1 MVSELSPNTKTQSN
15 PASTGVSPRVSTRV
29 NEVHAQA
36 YLLSFPVDFKIART
50 RIIYSHHVVV
60 TLAVDGMVGCGSGVL
75 YRGTPWQLKTMWD
88 GWLCEALTTLDM
100 TTLDAGWQ
108 PLLDRLGHVQPGLTF
123 AVDSALW
130 DLRGK
135 RNGQRVAEMLAK
147 KLGEEFGSVQRTEIP
162 ITEQI
167 FIDRWVESEDE
178 LRAMQ
183 QRGTTSLKVKTG
195 FHPQQDVELVARVQ
209 KFMGPDVEM
218 RVDANRGY
226 ALADSLVTYQA
237 MAAAG
242 VLAAE
247 EPISDKDWSVL
258 RRFRH
263 ETKLPV
269 MLDESILSL
278 ADLEQAIAAEALDI
292 LNVKLTRIGGISHA
306 LAYVKLC
313 QAAGVALSI
322 GCAEDIG
329 PGMASILH
337 LSAALPA
344 LYSTEGMG
352 YLRLGTDIIANPL
365 PVVGGK
371 VTLPDAPGLGVE
383 LLPNFAAAVGK
394 HARVLDLTKSS
405 RAAVYAYSR
414 YVLFRQR
421 AATAL
426 HRLARMGS
434 AS

>member
-1 MVSELSPNTKTQSN
+1 MVSDLSPSTKTQSN
-15 PASTGVSPRVSTRV
+15 PVSAGASTSVSG
-29 NEVHAQA
+29 VHAQA

-60 TLAVDGMVGCGSGVL
+60 TLAVDGVVGCGSGVL
-75 YRGTPWQLKTMWD
+75 YRGTPWQLKMMWD
-88 GWLCEALTTLDM
+88 GWLRDALAALDV

-135 RNGQRVAEMLAK
+135 RNGQRVAEMLTE
-147 KLGEEFGSVQRTEIP
+147 KLGSVQRTEIP

-167 FIDRWVESEDE
+167 FIDRWAESEDE

-209 KFMGPDVEM
+209 RFMGPGVEM

-226 ALADSLVTYQA
+226 ALADSLATYQA

-247 EPISDKDWSVL
+247 EPISDKDWSVM

-313 QAAGVALSI
+313 QAAGIALSI

-329 PGMASILH
+329 PGMAAILH

-383 LLPNFAAAVGK
+383 LLPDFAAAVGK
-394 HARVLDLTKSS
+394 RARVLDLTQSS

-426 HRLARMGS
+426 HRLARRGS

>member
-1 MVSELSPNTKTQSN
+1 MVNISSSI
-15 PASTGVSPRVSTRV
+15 S
-29 NEVHAQA
+29 AQL

-50 RIIYSHHVVV
+50 RIIYSHHIVV
-60 TLAVDGMVGCGSGVL
+60 TLEVDGMVGCGSGVL
-75 YRGTPWQLKTMWD
+75 YRGTPWQLKTLWD
-88 GWLCEALTTLDM
+88 GWLQAALTQFLKTLEM
-100 TTLDAGWQ
+100 STLEAGWQ
-108 PLLDRLGHVQPGLTF
+108 PLLDRLGSVQPGLNF

-135 RNGQRVAEMLAK
+135 RNGQSVAEML
-147 KLGEEFGSVQRTEIP
+147 GGVYRTQVP

-167 FIDRWVESEDE
+167 FIDRWAESEGE

-183 QRGTTSLKVKTG
+183 QRGTSSLKVKTG
-195 FHPQQDVELVARVQ
+195 FHPQHDVELVQRVHQ
-209 KFMGPDVEM
+209 FMGSEVEM

-226 ALADSLVTYQA
+226 ALADSLETYKA

-258 RRFRH
+258 RRFRQ
-263 ETKLPV
+263 ETGLPV

-278 ADLEQAIAAEALDI
+278 DDLEQAIAAEALDI
-292 LNVKLTRIGGISHA
+292 LNVKLTRVGGITQA

-313 QAAGVALSI
+313 QQAGVALSI

-337 LSAALPA
+337 LSAALPS

-352 YLRLGTDIIANPL
+352 YLRLGTDIIANNAL

-371 VTLPDAPGLGVE
+371 VALPNAPGLGVE
-383 LLPNFAAAVGK
+383 LLPNFATAVSQ
-394 HARVLDLTKSS
+394 HARVLDLSTSS
-405 RAAVYAYSR
+405 RAYVYAYSH

-426 HRLARMGS
+426 HRLARRGT
-434 AS
+434 AQ